1 MGKASQVAGLDIG
14 SQTIRMAVLER
25 GANGGYNVVAAV
37 GVPTDGVRKG
47 AIQRI
52 DEVAEAIEIAKNH
65 IHKNTGIEVRHAY
78 VGIGD
83 WRITTHQSNGLVATT
98 RADGEISTEDVRR
111 SLQAAEEA
119 LPRLQNR
126 QIIET
131 VPLGYRVD
139 GDQPILNPQGMQGMK
154 LEASVLFVS
163 AFYPFYK
170 AVLETLDQARVHA
183 DDVLIS
189 HLAAADL
196 LLSRRQREIGV
207 MLCDFGAETTS
218 MSVWEE
224 DKLLSFE
231 VVPIGSAHITQDVAL
246 GFQVDIA
253 TAERLKRSALTLAE
267 GGKKEVRLAGFD
279 KNIEQV
285 YNQRK
290 LEDIINARL
299 GDIFELTNKHL
310 KKISRAGLLPAGI
323 VCTGG
328 GSRLGGLLETAKKE
342 LQLPAQMG
350 TLSGFS
356 GKREL
361 VDGPEWATVLGLCH
375 TGFLREHGGGGE
387 SVFRSAAYQRIR
399 RFIKQLIP

>member
-1 MGKASQVAGLDIG
+1 MGKASQIAGLDIG
-14 SQTIRMAVLER
+14 SQTIRMALLER

-47 AIQRI
+47 AVHRI

-83 WRITTHQSNGLVATT
+83 WRLTTHQSNGLVATT
-98 RADGEISTEDVRR
+98 RADGEISSEDVKRAQQ
-111 SLQAAEEA
+111 SAEEA

-131 VPLGYRVD
+131 LPLGYRVD
-139 GDQPILNPQGMQGMK
+139 GDQPIMNPQGMQGMK
-154 LEASVLFVS
+154 LEASVLFIS
-163 AFYPFYK
+163 AFFPFYK
-170 AVLETLDQARVHA
+170 AILESLDQSRVHA
-183 DDVLIS
+183 DDILVS

-231 VVPIGSAHITQDVAL
+231 VIPIGSAHITQDVAL
-246 GFQVDIA
+246 GFQVDLG
-253 TAERLKRSALTLAE
+253 TAERLKRSAFALAE

-285 YNQRK
+285 YSQRK

-328 GSRLGGLLETAKKE
+328 GSRLGGLMESAKKE
-342 LQLPAQMG
+342 LQLPSQMG

-356 GKREL
+356 GKRDL
-361 VDGPEWATVLGLCH
+361 VDGPEWATVLGVCH
-375 TGFLREHGGGGE
+375 AGFIREHGGAGD
-387 SVFRSAAYQRIR
+387 SVLRSAAYQKIR
-399 RFIKQLIP
+399 RFLKQLIP